1 MTSLFPALKNVPVVR
16 SWAGIE
22 GMMPDQ
28 LPVISPSLKASGI
41 FHAFGFSAHG
51 FQLGPVV
58 SRIMADLVHLGRS
71 SLPLEPFR
79 VDRFQGSNN
88 LV

>member
-1 MTSLFPALKNVPVVR
+1 MT
-16 SWAGIE
+16 
-22 GMMPDQ
+22 PDQ
-28 LPVISPSLKASGI
+28 LPVISPSPKASGL

-58 SRIMADLVHLGRS
+58 GSIMADLVQLGRS

-79 VDRFQGSNN
+79 VDRFQGRKNS
-88 LV
+88 V